1 MSIFHR
7 KLFTHTPYHHYGTGI
22 ASGLVERQG
31 FAVGGRVK
39 LSKGGDSSKNTVS
52 DAIKRS
58 EIMSQKRKLFDGDHG
73 LGINPDKSS
82 FINTIY
88 NLEFIKEVEALGIT
102 REQFKNLEKEDRQNI
117 AKQINDKIVSKIS
130 SDYQIDISYIEKAFG
145 DAEGMVTDSQKAI
158 DQLLREDQFGVQ
170 LKKQQTQRYQSG
182 YDTMIGN
189 IETEGPMAFETIPGT
204 DEITGTD
211 EKKDTDDGDTDGDT
225 DVDTDGGITTVSPPP
240 SEIGVDKTG
249 IRGALTSDE
258 GRQSQVE
265 FYKNLQ
271 KETELMEK
279 ARRQAIQDSFIAAG
293 SVDYDG
299 DMMRS
304 LSLAFQDPMSK
315 LRDREYGQ
323 AENIYDTV
331 RDQTTEDLRRGETIK
346 LLDYLS
352 QNPEQQALA
361 KTVLGGSGTATKP
374 LEADPKFLETARN
387 MTAEEIAAYYGIP
400 IEQVE
405 ANLLQIQQVLAQDLQ
420 YQTKTDIASNLPA
433 PSVTEETITKPLL
446 FQNGGRVGYQ
456 EGAMVEP
463 SETPVDQSVQQDSVE
478 QIYMQLREALPDYIQ
493 DNVVELL
500 AKDSEAL
507 SEFVEIKTTTQV
519 QEFED
524 KYRVELNLPQEDQ
537 VAAFPESQIM

>member
-39 LSKGGDSSKNTVS
+39 LKRGGDSSENTVS
-52 DAIKRS
+52 DAVKRS

-82 FINTIY
+82 FINTVY

-102 REQFKNLEKEDRQNI
+102 REQFKNLEKEDKQNI
-117 AKQINDKIVSKIS
+117 AKQVNDRIVSKIS
-130 SDYQIDISYIEKAFG
+130 SDYQIDVSYIEKAFG

-158 DQLLREDQFGVQ
+158 DQLLREDQFGVK
-170 LKKQQTQRYQSG
+170 LNQQQAKRYQSG
-182 YDTMIGN
+182 YDIMIGN
-189 IETEGPMAFETIPGT
+189 IETKGPMAFETIPGT
-204 DEITGTD
+204 DEITKTG
-211 EKKDTDDGDTDGDT
+211 EKKEDVNTD
-225 DVDTDGGITTVSPPP
+225 DVDTDDVDDGIPTVTTQP

-304 LSLAFQDPMSK
+304 LSLAFKDPMSK

-323 AENIYDTV
+323 AENIYETV

-361 KTVLGGSGTATKP
+361 KTILGGSGVATKP
-374 LEADPKFLETARN
+374 LEADPKFLEKARE

-400 IEQVE
+400 LEQVE
-405 ANLLQIQQVLAQDLQ
+405 TNLLQIQQILAQDLQ

-433 PSVTEETITKPLL
+433 TSVTEETITKPLL

-463 SETPVDQSVQQDSVE
+463 NETPVDQSVQQDSVE

-537 VAAFPESQIM
+537 VAAFPESQMM